1 MIGDY
6 QAQLRWMN
14 GARMRQTTD
23 RMKGLVMTEQAS
35 RSRFGTLGLDVGVF
49 GRWSRLVWGLLLLT
63 PIVFAVITSDLLD
76 SGDFYLQAA
85 LYLVGITA
93 AYVFVYW
100 AFGERFFATA
110 NPWVNTAILV
120 GPAFAVGWWPIL
132 IAPVTG
138 IELPDALVL
147 AMGVYIGVSFILQW
161 RIGYGGCEVVSIPI
175 ILLRRRYVTYC
186 IPLVA
191 LDAVEKKIIDSRVG
205 KQAASLSSNRHG

>member
-1 MIGDY
+1 
-6 QAQLRWMN
+6 
-14 GARMRQTTD
+14 
-23 RMKGLVMTEQAS
+23 MKGFVMTEQAS

-49 GRWSRLVWGLLLLT
+49 GRWSRLAWGVLLLI
-63 PIVFAVITSDLLD
+63 PIAYAVVTSDLLD
-76 SGDFYLQAA
+76 SGAFYLQAV

-93 AYVFVYW
+93 AYVLVYW
-100 AFGERFFATA
+100 AFGERFFASA
-110 NPWVNTAILV
+110 NPWVNTAIFV

-132 IAPVTG
+132 VAPVTG
-138 IELPDALVL
+138 VELPEALVL

-191 LDAVEKKIIDSRVG
+191 LDAVEKKIVDSH
-205 KQAASLSSNRHG
+205 AARKAVLASSSRHG

>member
-1 MIGDY
+1 MV
-6 QAQLRWMN
+6 AM
-14 GARMRQTTD
+14 ATTRN
-23 RMKGLVMTEQAS
+23 RMKGFVMTEQAS

-49 GRWSRLVWGLLLLT
+49 GRWSRLAWGVLLLI
-63 PIVFAVITSDLLD
+63 PIAYAVVTSDLLD
-76 SGDFYLQAA
+76 SGAFYLQAV

-93 AYVFVYW
+93 AYVLVYW
-100 AFGERFFATA
+100 AFGERFFASA
-110 NPWVNTAILV
+110 NPWVNTAIFV

-132 IAPVTG
+132 VAPVTG
-138 IELPDALVL
+138 VELPEALVL

-191 LDAVEKKIIDSRVG
+191 LDAVEKKIVDSH
-205 KQAASLSSNRHG
+205 AARKAVLASSSRHG

>member
-1 MIGDY
+1 
-6 QAQLRWMN
+6 
-14 GARMRQTTD
+14 
-23 RMKGLVMTEQAS
+23 MTEQAS

-49 GRWSRLVWGLLLLT
+49 GRWSRLAWGVLLLI
-63 PIVFAVITSDLLD
+63 PIAYAVVTSDLLD
-76 SGDFYLQAA
+76 SGAFYLQAV

-93 AYVFVYW
+93 AYVLVYW
-100 AFGERFFATA
+100 AFGERFFASA
-110 NPWVNTAILV
+110 NPWVNTAIFV

-132 IAPVTG
+132 VAPVTG
-138 IELPDALVL
+138 VELPEALVL

-191 LDAVEKKIIDSRVG
+191 LDAVEKKIVDSH
-205 KQAASLSSNRHG
+205 AARKAVLASSSRHG

>member
-1 MIGDY
+1 
-6 QAQLRWMN
+6 
-14 GARMRQTTD
+14 
-23 RMKGLVMTEQAS
+23 MTEQAS

-49 GRWSRLVWGLLLLT
+49 GRWSRLAWGVLLLI
-63 PIVFAVITSDLLD
+63 PIAYAVVTSDLLD
-76 SGDFYLQAA
+76 SGVFYSQAV

-100 AFGERFFATA
+100 AFGERFFASA
-110 NPWVNTAILV
+110 NPWVNTAIFV
-120 GPAFAVGWWPIL
+120 GPAFTVGWWPIL
-132 IAPVTG
+132 VAPVTG
-138 IELPDALVL
+138 FELPEALVL

-191 LDAVEKKIIDSRVG
+191 LDAVEKKIVDSLGSRQDVL
-205 KQAASLSSNRHG
+205 ASSSRHG

>member
-1 MIGDY
+1 MV
-6 QAQLRWMN
+6 AV
-14 GARMRQTTD
+14 ATTRN
-23 RMKGLVMTEQAS
+23 RMKGFVMTEQAS

-49 GRWSRLVWGLLLLT
+49 GRWSRLAWGVLLLI
-63 PIVFAVITSDLLD
+63 PIAYAVVTSDLLD
-76 SGDFYLQAA
+76 SGAFYLQAV

-93 AYVFVYW
+93 AYLLVYW
-100 AFGERFFATA
+100 AFGERFFASA
-110 NPWVNTAILV
+110 NPWVNTAIFV

-132 IAPVTG
+132 VAPVTG
-138 IELPDALVL
+138 VELPEALVL

-191 LDAVEKKIIDSRVG
+191 LDAVEKKVVDSH
-205 KQAASLSSNRHG
+205 AARKALLASSSRHG